1 MSFSFLS
8 SPQFIISMQSEISKK
23 NVFVPW
29 GISKVVS
36 FLPDILFKG
45 NLKAYYK
52 VRQLDCYY
60 KVRQLSILKSAT
72 TSCKVSQVLQS
83 VTVLFQ
89 SGTGTTKSYDY
100 CKVR

>member
-1 MSFSFLS
+1 
-8 SPQFIISMQSEISKK
+8 MQSEISKK

-29 GISKVVS
+29 GISEVIS
-36 FLPDILFKG
+36 FLPNILFKG

-52 VRQLDCYY
+52 VRQL
-60 KVRQLSILKSAT
+60 SILQSAT

-83 VTVLFQ
+83 VTVLFE
-89 SGTGTTKSYDY
+89 SGTGTTKCDDY

>member
-1 MSFSFLS
+1 
-8 SPQFIISMQSEISKK
+8 MQSKISKK

-29 GISKVVS
+29 GISEVIS
-36 FLPDILFKG
+36 FLPNILFKG

-52 VRQLDCYY
+52 VQQLDCYY
-60 KVRQLSILKSAT
+60 KVRQLSLLQSATTSCKVSQVLQSAT

-89 SGTGTTKSYDY
+89 SGTGITKCDDY